1 MADTSAKL
9 RAITAMIEEGLYF
22 TINRPRQYGKTTT
35 LYLLDKQLNQTGTYL
50 AIRISFEGV
59 GDVAFEDENRFC
71 NVFLTLL
78 QADLASLNW
87 AEGAIFLKKSAE
99 KELNIS
105 ELSAVVTQLTE
116 RSEKGIVLF
125 IDEVDKSSN
134 NQLFISFLG
143 MLRQKFLNQ
152 QEGKDTT
159 FHSVVLAGVH
169 DVRSLKA
176 QIRPGETAKQ
186 NSPWNIAADFKVDLS
201 LHVPEI
207 ASMLEDY
214 ARERQVALDPVALA
228 ERLFFYTSG
237 YPFLVCKLCKMV
249 DETFLPEKTTAEWTV
264 EDLDRAAQ
272 ALLMERNVTNFDSL
286 IKNLHNNEE
295 LCRIATR
302 IIIDGEAVDY
312 NPYNADIGL
321 GLLYGLFD
329 ESPDKRGKL
338 ILHNRI
344 YRELVANFLISRWQT
359 ASSNATNREIDHYNF
374 RGQFVRPDGSLDFEL
389 VLTRFQAFMREQY
402 HKADRNFLEQQARL
416 IFLAFVR
423 PIINGSGYDFK
434 EPQLSEER
442 RTDVAITFNQFR
454 YVVELKIWRGPKA
467 HTTGLAQLGGYL
479 DTLGLTTGFLVIFD
493 HSSVKS
499 WDKKWLLEEVPGK
512 KIFAVWV

>member
-9 RAITAMIEEGLYF
+9 RAITAMIEEGDYF

-35 LYLLDKQLNQTGTYL
+35 LFLLDKALERRPGYL
-50 AIRISFEGV
+50 VVKTSFEGI
-59 GDVAFEDENRFC
+59 GDSTFETESVFC
-71 NVFLTLL
+71 
-78 QADLASLNW
+78 QK
-87 AEGAIFLKKSAE
+87 FLKLLLKEISKSDDSLSE
-99 KELNIS
+99 WLNNQIGKVTDLE
-105 ELSAVVTQLTE
+105 ELSEVITALVET
-116 RSEKGIVLF
+116 SGKKIVLF

-152 QEGKDTT
+152 QEGADAS

-176 QIRPGETAKQ
+176 QIRPGEEAKL

-201 LHVPEI
+201 LQVPEI

-214 ARERQVALDPVALA
+214 AHERQVSLDPVALA

-237 YPFLVCKLCKMV
+237 YPFLVCKLCKML
-249 DETFLPEKTTAEWTV
+249 DETLLPEKTTAEWTT
-264 EDLDRAAQ
+264 EDVDRAVQ

-286 IKNLHNNEE
+286 IKNLNNNPE
-295 LCRIATR
+295 LCRLATR
-302 IIIDGEAVDY
+302 LIIDGEELDF
-312 NPYNADIGL
+312 NPHNTDIGL
-321 GLLYGLFD
+321 GILYGIFD
-329 ESPDKRGKL
+329 EWPGRRGKL
-338 ILHNRI
+338 AIHNRI
-344 YRELVANFLISRWQT
+344 YRELIANFLISQWHTSSPT
-359 ASSNATNREIDHYNF
+359 AANREMDSYNF
-374 RGQFVRPDGSLDFEL
+374 RSQFVRPDGSLDFEL

-402 HKADRNFLEQQARL
+402 HKSDRNFLEQQARL
-416 IFLAFVR
+416 IFLAFLK

-434 EPQLSEER
+434 ESQLSEER
-442 RTDVAITFNQFR
+442 RTDVIVTFNQFR

-467 HTTGLAQLGGYL
+467 HQTGLVQLGSYL

-493 HSSVKS
+493 HTSVKS

-512 KIFAVWV
+512 KVFAVWV